1 MCVEMRF
8 FTFSSFTLSRQVA
21 ASLEELG
28 GVSFGFEDL
37 LKKRKLLSD
46 ESLLQD
52 IEDGQ
57 LKESSPLA
65 DQHRIHRI
73 HRIHRALDLTRS
85 ANLLEYFST
94 GIICSRDSLEEVL
107 FEDLAKQ
114 PGRP

>member
-57 LKESSPLA
+57 LSESSPLA
-65 DQHRIHRI
+65 DQNRI

-107 FEDLAKQ
+107 FEDLAKL